1 MVELLERFSRTIGD
15 DTWLFDF
22 AASGDTVK
30 VSGFSSNVPALIE
43 RLQAEPGF
51 QTHELTGPLLQSAD
65 SNRDR
70 FELTVSLKPVTP

>member
-1 MVELLERFSRTIGD
+1 
-15 DTWLFDF
+15 
-22 AASGDTVK
+22 
-30 VSGFSSNVPALIE
+30 VPALIE